1 MKRAIAVLLL
11 AAMSANCAA
20 RGPAASRTSIAE
32 VAAPAPQPNSAP
44 ELWRKYAQQ
53 LPVGTNVRVS
63 TGSTGRFTGTLLAVG
78 DEAITVSA
86 RTRVPEP
93 PREIRFDA
101 IRQLEIAKRNGTNVA
116 QAVAVGAG
124 VGAGVFFGLML
135 MAFAVWGD

>member
-1 MKRAIAVLLL
+1 MNRAIALLLL

-20 RGPAASRTSIAE
+20 RGPAASRTSI
-32 VAAPAPQPNSAP
+32 VDAAVPAPQPNSTP

-78 DEAITVSA
+78 DEAITVSP

-101 IRQLEIAKRNGTNVA
+101 IRQLEITKRNGTNVA
-116 QAVAVGAG
+116 QAVVIGAG
-124 VGAGVFFGLML
+124 VGAGVFLGLL
-135 MAFAVWGD
+135 FMAFAVWGD

>member
-1 MKRAIAVLLL
+1 MKRAIALLLL

-20 RGPAASRTSIAE
+20 RGPAASRTSI
-32 VAAPAPQPNSAP
+32 VDTVVPAPQPNSAP

-78 DEAITVSA
+78 DEAITVSP

-101 IRQLEIAKRNGTNVA
+101 IRQLEITKRNGTNVA
-116 QAVAVGAG
+116 QAVLVGAG
-124 VGAGVFFGLML
+124 VGAGVFFGLMVV
-135 MAFAVWGD
+135 AFALLDD

>member
-1 MKRAIAVLLL
+1 MKRAVTLLLL

-20 RGPAASRTSIAE
+20 RGPAAARTSIVD
-32 VAAPAPQPNSAP
+32 VAVPAPQPNSAP

-63 TGSTGRFTGTLLAVG
+63 AGSTGRFTGTLLAVG
-78 DEAITVSA
+78 DEAITVSP

-101 IRQLEIAKRNGTNVA
+101 IRQLEITKRNGTNVA
-116 QAVAVGAG
+116 QAVLVGAG
-124 VGAGVFFGLML
+124 VGAGVFFGLMM